1 MKELNNWLAAFAKSW
16 KERFARLDKI
26 LITLKK
32 KKNGK

>member
-1 MKELNNWLAAFAKSW
+1 MKELNNWLEAFAKIW